1 MSEFQK
7 LALERFSCR
16 KFSDASV
23 DNALI
28 EKVLKIALAAPT
40 AVNKQ
45 PFRIWVLSGDV
56 AQRFVEHNPYHFGVK
71 TFILVGTS
79 AEEAWVRR
87 YDQQN
92 FANVDGAI
100 ITTHIMLALTDC
112 GLKTCWVASFD
123 APAVHEALPE
133 TAAYNLIA
141 AFPVAWPAEDAQPS
155 ASHTKSRSY
164 DELVHHLS

>member
-1 MSEFQK
+1 M
-7 LALERFSCR
+7 
-16 KFSDASV
+16 
-23 DNALI
+23 
-28 EKVLKIALAAPT
+28 
-40 AVNKQ
+40 
-45 PFRIWVLSGDV
+45 LSGDV

-100 ITTHIMLALTDC
+100 IATHIMLALTDC

>member
-79 AEEAWVRR
+79 AEEA
-87 YDQQN
+87 
-92 FANVDGAI
+92 
-100 ITTHIMLALTDC
+100 
-112 GLKTCWVASFD
+112 
-123 APAVHEALPE
+123 
-133 TAAYNLIA
+133 
-141 AFPVAWPAEDAQPS
+141 
-155 ASHTKSRSY
+155 
-164 DELVHHLS
+164 